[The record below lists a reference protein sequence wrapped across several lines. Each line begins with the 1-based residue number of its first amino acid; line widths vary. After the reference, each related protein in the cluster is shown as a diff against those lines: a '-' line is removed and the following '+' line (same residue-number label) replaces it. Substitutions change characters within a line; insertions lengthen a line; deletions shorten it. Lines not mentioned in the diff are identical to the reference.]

1 MRLLNGKT
9 IFGLIIIAWIS
20 SPSSPTYGTALSEVV
35 AQIQKR
41 GIETFDLTASFGQES
56 TSKYLEKPE
65 VARGKFYFKKPK
77 KMRWDYET
85 PDKQEIV
92 TDGTTLWIYME
103 EDRLVNIYEATSF
116 LDSKLSITFLSF
128 LSGEGDLEELFTIS
142 FAEGKEVQEEVYFV
156 LKLVPKNPEAELR
169 ELFLWASKE
178 NFLVRKVQFSDFYG
192 NVTRITLHDIHT
204 NRNISDSKFVF
215 SIPEGVEVVRQ

>member
-1 MRLLNGKT
+1 MRLLNKKA
-9 IFGLIIIAWIS
+9 IFGLIIMAWIS
-20 SPSSPTYGTALSEVV
+20 SPSLLTYATTLNKIVT
-35 AQIQKR
+35 QIQKR
-41 GIETFDLTASFGQES
+41 GIETFDLTASFGQKS

-65 VARGKFYFKKPK
+65 VARGKFYFQKPK

-85 PDKQEIV
+85 PDRQEIV

-128 LSGEGDLEELFTIS
+128 LSGEGNLEELFNIS
-142 FAEGKEVQEEVYFV
+142 FAEEKEVQKRAYFA
-156 LKLVPKNPEAELR
+156 LKLVPKNPQAELR
-169 ELFLWASKE
+169 QLFLWVSKE
-178 NFLVRKVQFSDFYG
+178 NFMVTKVQFSDFYG
-192 NVTRITLHDIHT
+192 NVTRITLYDIHT

>member
-1 MRLLNGKT
+1 MRLLNKKA
-9 IFGLIIIAWIS
+9 IFGLIIMAWIS
-20 SPSSPTYGTALSEVV
+20 SSSFPTYATFLNEVV

-41 GIETFDLTASFGQES
+41 GIETSDLTASFGQES

-92 TDGTTLWIYME
+92 TDGTTFWIYME
-103 EDRLVNIYEATSF
+103 EDRLVNIYEAASF
-116 LDSKLSITFLSF
+116 LDSKLSMTFLSF
-128 LSGEGDLEELFTIS
+128 LGGEGNLEELFTIS
-142 FAEGKEVQEEVYFV
+142 FAEEKEVQEEAYFV

-169 ELFLWASKE
+169 ELFLWVSKE
-178 NFLVRKVQFSDFYG
+178 NFMVKKVEFSDFYG
-192 NVTRITLHDIHT
+192 NVTGITLHDIHT

-215 SIPEGVEVVRQ
+215 SIPKGVEVVRQ

>member
-1 MRLLNGKT
+1 MRLLNREA
-9 IFGLIIIAWIS
+9 IFGLIIVAWIS
-20 SPSSPTYGTALSEVV
+20 GFSSPIHATTLKEVL

-41 GIETFDLTASFGQES
+41 GIETLDLTASFRQES

-92 TDGTTLWIYME
+92 TDGTTLWIYVE
-103 EDRLVNIYEATSF
+103 EDRLVNIYKAAPF
-116 LDSKLSITFLSF
+116 FDSKLSIKTFLSF
-128 LSGEGDLEELFTIS
+128 LSGEGNLGESFTIS
-142 FAEGKEVQEEVYFV
+142 FAEEVQEEAYFV
-156 LKLVPKNPEAELR
+156 LKLVPKNPETELR
-169 ELFLWASKE
+169 ELYLWVSKE
-178 NFLVRKVQFSDFYG
+178 NFLINKIEFSDFYG